1 LTDASGGV
9 VDQASTRLANEESG
23 AVRQTTTNG
32 RGRYIFVQLP
42 AGTYQVTAH
51 KNGFQTVIR
60 RGITLAVGQSATV
73 NLRLGVGEASQQ
85 ITVTEN
91 APMAASAM
99 DQSSGLVTGTS
110 IRNLPLN
117 GRSYDQLLTLNPEIA
132 NYTT

>member
-1 LTDASGGV
+1 
-9 VDQASTRLANEESG
+9 
-23 AVRQTTTNG
+23 VRQTTTNG